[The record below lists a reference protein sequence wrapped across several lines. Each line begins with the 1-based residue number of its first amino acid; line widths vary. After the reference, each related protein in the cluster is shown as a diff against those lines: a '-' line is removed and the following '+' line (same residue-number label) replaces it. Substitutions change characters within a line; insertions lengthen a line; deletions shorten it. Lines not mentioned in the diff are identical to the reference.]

1 MEHPVGRILVMT
13 ALGLLVAV
21 GVAYGFCTWL
31 NEILRIPSCDWLS
44 TQIEDLVRWAI
55 SLTNR

>member
-1 MEHPVGRILVMT
+1 MEHPIARVLMMT
-13 ALGLLVAV
+13 ALGLMVAV

-44 TQIEDLVRWAI
+44 TQIEGLVRWVM
-55 SLTNR
+55 SLASR